1 MMKNVKGNF
10 RVWHIPQVGADAIFR
25 LHCNSLEEA
34 YRIQS
39 ILAVYD
45 IFEYHNRIKPDFSN
59 ASGIEIYD
67 EEEQEWCDYYNEDG
81 LDPDELYEDDKEMQD
96 WINKLMVEN

>member
-1 MMKNVKGNF
+1 MKDVKGNF
-10 RVWHIPQVGADAIFR
+10 RVWHIPQVGADAMF
-25 LHCNSLEEA
+25 HVYWDSLEEA

-45 IFEYHNRIKPDFSN
+45 IFECQNRIKPDFSN

-67 EEEQEWCDYYNEDG
+67 EEEQEYCDYYDEEG
-81 LDPDELYEDDKEMQD
+81 LDPDEIYEDDKEMQD
-96 WINKLMVEN
+96 WLHELMVEN